1 MVTMNAKQRKMK
13 WYYIIGDFL
22 GLSLAA
28 LLSLLI
34 RFGYHWTEDI
44 FARWY
49 YGSFGLIIGVTMF
62 ILYIYK
68 MYDLKYKSFVPQVP
82 LIFRALLHSM
92 LGFWVLSFFV
102 RTISFSRLTFVY
114 FADFAFVLLVL
125 VRFIVNRKI
134 KKLFIEG
141 VGVDRVLSV
150 GISEEGLEVLAYLEE
165 HPEFGFKVV
174 GLVTENGCQKDGH
187 EDIQPV
193 QLDFLGKFGD
203 FSRII
208 EQQDVSVVFICLKD
222 KQKLKQVVDYCE
234 RKYLQIY
241 MVPDILD
248 VMSSPVGIGQIA
260 SVPLIMFKESP
271 LLGVQGKFKRMVD
284 LLGGAIGL
292 TLLSPILLLITIA
305 IKVDSAGPVVF
316 FHQRLGTNGRVIE
329 VYKFRTM
336 VQDADKIL
344 KKLLKE
350 NPEAREEY
358 YQEFKL
364 KDDPR
369 VTKLGAF
376 LRKTSLD
383 ELPQFW
389 NVVTGEM
396 SLVGPRPIIPKEI
409 GHYGEYAKML
419 LRVPPGITGLWQ
431 VSGRNDIPYDER
443 VKLDMY
449 YINNWSFWLDLSILL
464 RTVPAI
470 LARKGAY

>member
-1 MVTMNAKQRKMK
+1 MVTLNPMQRKMK
-13 WYYIIGDFL
+13 WYYRIGDFL
-22 GLSLAA
+22 GLSMAA
-28 LLSLLI
+28 LLSLLT
-34 RFGYHWTEDI
+34 RFGFHWTDDI

-49 YGSFGLIIGVTMF
+49 YGAFALIIVLTQF

-92 LGFWVLSFFV
+92 LTFWVLSFFV
-102 RTISFSRLTFVY
+102 RTISFSRLTFLY
-114 FADFAFVLLVL
+114 FAVYAFVLLLL
-125 VRFIVNRKI
+125 VRFVVNRKI
-134 KKLFIEG
+134 KRLFIQG

-150 GISEEGLEVLAYLEE
+150 GISEEALEVLDYLEE
-165 HPEFGFKVV
+165 HPEFGLKVV
-174 GLVTENGCQKDGH
+174 GIVTENGH
-187 EDIQPV
+187 REDNQHV
-193 QLDFLGKFGD
+193 KLDFLGEFED
-203 FSRII
+203 FREII
-208 EQQDVSVVFICLKD
+208 ERQGASVVFISLKD
-222 KQKLKQVVDYCE
+222 KRKLKQVVDYCE
-234 RKYLQIY
+234 RQYLQIY

-260 SVPLIMFKESP
+260 SVPLIKVKESP
-271 LLGVQGKFKRMVD
+271 LLGVQGKLKRLID
-284 LLGGAIGL
+284 LFGGVIGL
-292 TLLSPILLLITIA
+292 IVLSPFLLLIMIA
-305 IKVDSAGPVVF
+305 IKLDSPGPVVF
-316 FHQRLGTNGRVIE
+316 AHQRLGTNGRIID

-336 VQDADKIL
+336 VQNADEVL
-344 KKLLKE
+344 KKLLEE

-358 YQEFKL
+358 YKEFKL
-364 KDDPR
+364 KDDSR
-369 VTKLGAF
+369 VTKLGVF

-383 ELPQFW
+383 ELPQLW

-396 SLVGPRPIIPKEI
+396 SLVGPRPIIPQEI
-409 GHYGEYAKML
+409 GHYGDYAKLL

-449 YINNWSFWLDLSILL
+449 YINNWSFWTDVSILL

>member
-1 MVTMNAKQRKMK
+1 MVTLNPKQQKMK
-13 WYYIIGDFL
+13 WYYKTGDFL
-22 GLSLAA
+22 GLSMAA
-28 LLSLLI
+28 LLSLLT
-34 RFGYHWTEDI
+34 RFGFHWTDDI

-49 YGSFGLIIGVTMF
+49 YGAFALIIILTQF

-92 LGFWVLSFFV
+92 LTFWVLSFFV
-102 RTISFSRLTFVY
+102 RTISFSRLTFLY
-114 FADFAFVLLVL
+114 FAVYAFVLLLL
-125 VRFIVNRKI
+125 VRFVVNRKI
-134 KKLFIEG
+134 KRLFIQG

-150 GISEEGLEVLAYLEE
+150 GISEEALEVLDYLEE
-165 HPEFGFKVV
+165 HPEFGLKVV
-174 GLVTENGCQKDGH
+174 GIVTENGH
-187 EDIQPV
+187 REDNQHV
-193 QLDFLGKFGD
+193 KLDFLGEFED
-203 FSRII
+203 FREII
-208 EQQDVSVVFICLKD
+208 ERQGASVVFISLKD
-222 KQKLKQVVDYCE
+222 KRKLKQVVDYCE
-234 RKYLQIY
+234 RQYLQIY

-260 SVPLIMFKESP
+260 SVPLIKVKESP
-271 LLGVQGKFKRMVD
+271 LLGVQGKLKRLID
-284 LLGGAIGL
+284 LFGGVIGL
-292 TLLSPILLLITIA
+292 IVLSPFLLLIMIA
-305 IKVDSAGPVVF
+305 IKLDSPGPVVF
-316 FHQRLGTNGRVIE
+316 AHQRLGTNGRIID

-336 VQDADKIL
+336 VQNADVVL
-344 KKLLKE
+344 KKLLEE

-358 YQEFKL
+358 YKEFKL

-369 VTKLGAF
+369 VTKLGVF

-383 ELPQFW
+383 ELPQLW

-396 SLVGPRPIIPKEI
+396 SLVGPRPIIPQEI
-409 GHYGEYAKML
+409 GHYRDYAKLL

-449 YINNWSFWLDLSILL
+449 YINNWSFWTDVSILL

>member
-1 MVTMNAKQRKMK
+1 MVTLNPKQQKMK
-13 WYYIIGDFL
+13 WYYKIGDFL
-22 GLSLAA
+22 GLSMAA
-28 LLSLLI
+28 LLSLVT
-34 RFGYHWTEDI
+34 RFGFHWTDDI

-49 YGSFGLIIGVTMF
+49 YGAFALIIVLTQF

-92 LGFWVLSFFV
+92 LTFWVLSFFV
-102 RTISFSRLTFVY
+102 RSISFSRLTFLY
-114 FADFAFVLLVL
+114 FAVYAFVLLLL
-125 VRFIVNRKI
+125 VRFVVNRKI
-134 KKLFIEG
+134 KRLFIQG

-150 GISEEGLEVLAYLEE
+150 GISEEALEVLDYLEE
-165 HPEFGFKVV
+165 HPEFGLKVV
-174 GLVTENGCQKDGH
+174 GIVTENGH
-187 EDIQPV
+187 REDNQHV
-193 QLDFLGKFGD
+193 KLDFLGEFED
-203 FSRII
+203 FREII
-208 EQQDVSVVFICLKD
+208 ERQGASVVFISLKD
-222 KQKLKQVVDYCE
+222 KRKLKQVVDYCE
-234 RKYLQIY
+234 RQYLQIY

-260 SVPLIMFKESP
+260 SVPLIKVKESP
-271 LLGVQGKFKRMVD
+271 LLGVQGKLKRLID
-284 LLGGAIGL
+284 LFGGVIGL
-292 TLLSPILLLITIA
+292 IVLSPFLLLIMIA
-305 IKVDSAGPVVF
+305 IKLDSPGPVVF
-316 FHQRLGTNGRVIE
+316 AHQRLGTNGRIID

-336 VQDADKIL
+336 VQNADEVL
-344 KKLLKE
+344 KKLLEE

-358 YQEFKL
+358 YKEFKL

-369 VTKLGAF
+369 VTKLGVF

-383 ELPQFW
+383 ELPQLW

-396 SLVGPRPIIPKEI
+396 SLVGPRPIIPQEI
-409 GHYGEYAKML
+409 GHYGDYAKLL

-449 YINNWSFWLDLSILL
+449 YINNWSFWTDVSILL